1 MNRIVLFLLLFLFP
15 VKNMF
20 SQENPGKDQ
29 KDPYLTEV
37 YWDLNRSPMQEK
49 LRSMK
54 PFPVGVVYYQQRGH
68 NLDSIE
74 NTFNRIH
81 NLGFT
86 ALKQVLLPSPDNPQ
100 NFRNQ
105 VFHKAL
111 DIGIIP
117 WYYGKGGWINITE
130 DVMREAGLDLS
141 LTRKNLP
148 AIQSHP
154 KMIEWQTDQLHQRVE
169 KMDEKP
175 PKPKGMGEPGR
186 NSPFIPERLL
196 PEFSAWLEKQY
207 IDIESLKKAWNDG
220 FTGDLDYDDFM
231 DAAGDMKI
239 TGYDEFGIGTGKKSK
254 DFRRYRD
261 AMRFLSKLITDDYKR
276 SMELFTEWDPEEPE
290 RTGGHQLFENQPM
303 NGWDLEAQAKAATV
317 GGSFYSSIHLTHH
330 FFLVDNEYVKP
341 VYMQARTV
349 ADMFK
354 GGWAA
359 TWEST
364 GGPTQWS
371 GMGNYTV
378 DEGVIRQL
386 MMSYVAAGLKGVGFW
401 SWNSR
406 GEGWETGEYA
416 LSSIQGGVTKRAKE
430 AGRISQILQEQR
442 FELWEAMDEPVV
454 GILYSWENEAML
466 GRLSMGT
473 YPLSTPVYETDRD
486 RQFRQYHPEAKIGI
500 SRALINQNIPFE
512 YVTERDLEAG
522 LAGRYRII
530 YLPYVLAL
538 ADETTEILAKY
549 VKNGGI
555 IITDFP
561 VLMLD
566 NFGRLNKHYKNSVF
580 EEVFGFQ
587 TRDYYH
593 TYNSPKEYNGLLLNS
608 QFGDL
613 EITHAEVQE
622 RFEDGYPAVVQSS
635 YGKGK
640 TVMYNFELSR
650 SMFRPGNHIMEEEIG
665 DRIRQ
670 LADIPFNVEGDENSM
685 VYRRSAPDAD
695 HYFIVNRGEEE
706 VVTVEGLFKTYESA
720 RELLD
725 NKILKLNSNTFS
737 VEVPAR
743 SAVWVRCEK

>member
-1 MNRIVLFLLLFLFP
+1 MNRIVLFLLLLLCASKFLFSQDDKE
-15 VKNMF
+15 KN
-20 SQENPGKDQ
+20 N
-29 KDPYLTEV
+29 KDPYLTGV

-49 LRSMK
+49 LRFMK

-68 NLDSIE
+68 TLDSIE

-81 NLGFT
+81 DLGFT
-86 ALKQVLLPSPDNPQ
+86 ALKQVLLPSPDNPE

-130 DVMREAGLDLS
+130 DVMNEAGLDIS
-141 LTRKNLP
+141 LTRENLP

-154 KMIEWQTDQLHQRVE
+154 KMIDWQTGQLYRRVE
-169 KMDEKP
+169 RMNEKP

-196 PEFSAWLEKQY
+196 PEFSVWLEKQY
-207 IDIESLKKAWNDG
+207 GDIESLKSAWNEG

-231 DAAGDMKI
+231 DAAADMKI
-239 TGYDEFGIGTGKKSK
+239 SGYDEFGIGTGKKSK

-276 SMELFTEWDPEEPE
+276 TMELFTEWDPEEPE

-416 LSSIQGGVTKRAKE
+416 LSSIQGGVTGRAIE

-530 YLPYVLAL
+530 YLPYILAL
-538 ADETTEILAKY
+538 SDETTEILAEY
-549 VKNGGI
+549 VKKGGI

-566 NFGRLNKHYKNSVF
+566 NYGRLNKQYKNSVF
-580 EEVFGFQ
+580 EDVFGFQ

-593 TYNSPKEYNGLLLNS
+593 TYNSPKEYHGLLLNS

-622 RFEDGYPAVVQSS
+622 RFKDGYPAVVQSS
-635 YGKGK
+635 FGNGK
-640 TVMYNFELSR
+640 TIMYNFELSR

-665 DRIRQ
+665 NRIRR
-670 LADIPFNVEGDENSM
+670 LADVPFMVKGDENSM

-695 HYFIVNRGEEE
+695 HYFIVNKGEEE
-706 VVTVEGLFKTYESA
+706 RVTVEGLVKKYQNA

-725 NKILKLNSNTFS
+725 DKILKLNNNTFS